1 MRLMTGV
8 FVLLLA
14 GCATRP
20 LVGEQL
26 AGSYNIDRQLLA
38 PEQNSG
44 GAGAIEPYVL
54 GATETFRM
62 PEPLQAPSPTL
73 PPGYERQTLPPTT
86 LCVRV
91 IVMADGSVQRAESLL
106 EHTRCSAGAVPEH
119 APLLRATLDATAKW
133 VFHPAAICRFAPGTA
148 ALAPGNCTGAAEV
161 EPVPVTLLYGF
172 TFEVE
177 QGRVRVRRSSDL
189 H

>member
-1 MRLMTGV
+1 MTGAL
-8 FVLLLA
+8 VLLLA

-20 LVGEQL
+20 VADGEL
-26 AGSYNIDRQLLA
+26 AGSYNIGRQLLA
-38 PEQNSG
+38 PEQKG

-91 IVMADGSVQRAESLL
+91 IVMADGSVERAESLL
-106 EHTRCSAGAVPEH
+106 EHTRCRAGAEAEH
-119 APLLRATLDATAKW
+119 ASLLQAALDATARW
-133 VFHPAAICRFAPGTA
+133 RFHPAAICRFAPGTG
-148 ALAPGNCTGAAEV
+148 ALAPGNCAGAAEV

-172 TFEVE
+172 TFEVA

-189 H
+189 N